1 MLSVDDI
8 RNVEFTKN
16 LGGYKAAEVD
26 DFLDQCEET
35 VSSLLKDKADI
46 TAKMNVLADKL
57 VEYRK
62 DEDSLRTALLD
73 AHKMADQIVK
83 EAREKASEIQADARY
98 KAEKMQEE
106 AKAGIGAQRAE
117 LQRAQ
122 DEVAAFKSRVMQ
134 LYREQ
139 MALLEAL
146 PGEVK
151 VVPKAAPVPPA
162 APATPEPAP
171 APANDT
177 AASAA
182 APAADATGAPATS
195 NSRYANLKF
204 GEDYDIAEDA
214 AAEDGKGRFKRKK

>member
-46 TAKMNVLADKL
+46 IAKMNVLADKL

-182 APAADATGAPATS
+182 APAADAAGTPATS

>member
-8 RNVEFTKN
+8 RNAEFTKN

-106 AKAGIGAQRAE
+106 AKAGIASQRAE

-151 VVPKAAPVPPA
+151 AVPKAAPVPPA
-162 APATPEPAP
+162 APAAPEPAP
-171 APANDT
+171 SPANDT
-177 AASAA
+177 AA
-182 APAADATGAPATS
+182 PAADAAGAPATA